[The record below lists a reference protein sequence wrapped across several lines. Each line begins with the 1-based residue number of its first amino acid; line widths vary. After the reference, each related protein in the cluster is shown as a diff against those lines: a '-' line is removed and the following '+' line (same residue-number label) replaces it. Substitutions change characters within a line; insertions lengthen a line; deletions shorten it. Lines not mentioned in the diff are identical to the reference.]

1 MKDALWDGV
10 LSVVDALKESEPGHF
25 SSHDAAN
32 YSDDERAVTCQM
44 KMGQD
49 DGTSLVYDITVS
61 VKVREDSAD
70 GFWTGSSPHPR
81 IYTLPSDIDESR
93 RVVVDGQHYSI
104 GPGASGGFGGRR
116 FDIEFFDGRRV
127 TTHDL
132 WSQGTIPPKHRERY
146 PDNARFAPQPERSR
160 FTAFDLLTEEN

>member
-1 MKDALWDGV
+1 
-10 LSVVDALKESEPGHF
+10 
-25 SSHDAAN
+25 
-32 YSDDERAVTCQM
+32 M

-49 DGTSLVYDITVS
+49 DGTSQVYDITVS

-70 GFWTGSSPHPR
+70 WYWAGNGAALPGSMKSRDGSS
-81 IYTLPSDIDESR
+81 SR
-93 RVVVDGQHYSI
+93 GTTTSWERGM
-104 GPGASGGFGGRR
+104 GNGGFGGRR

-146 PDNARFAPQPERSR
+146 QDNARFAPQPERSR
-160 FTAFDLLTEEN
+160 FTAFDLLMEED

>member
-10 LSVVDALKESEPGHF
+10 LSVVDGLSETERGHF
-25 SSHDAAN
+25 SSRDIAH
-32 YSDDERAVTCQM
+32 YSDDEQTVTCQM
-44 KMGQD
+44 QMGQD
-49 DGTSLVYDITVS
+49 DGTSQVYDITVS

-70 GFWTGSSPHPR
+70 WFWTGEGAA
-81 IYTLPSDIDESR
+81 LPGSVAEPR
-93 RVVVDGQHYSI
+93 RVVVDGKHYVI
-104 GPGASGGFGGRR
+104 GSGGNGGFGGRR

-132 WSQGTIPPKHRERY
+132 WSQGTIPPKHRKRY

-160 FTAFDLLTEEN
+160 FTAFESFQGEN